1 MDEHAHTHDQLVV
14 KITITLDPNHGHLQY
29 HFENCDYARLIGYL
43 ELTKQFAF
51 RDMLVAQQPPATEE
65 P

>member
-1 MDEHAHTHDQLVV
+1 MNEHEHAHDQPTV
-14 KITITLDPNHGHLQY
+14 KITITLDPQRGSLQY

-51 RDMLVAQQPPATEE
+51 RDMLAAQQPPATEG